1 MGEPS
6 YELPTGRHKT
16 FKLNFGCLHRNK
28 RSKDKYTLVNVR
40 KGGGLRALDYP
51 REEAQTVGS
60 LLAIGKNLF
69 FPNGKKH
76 IGNIEEMDISLSNHS
91 GDEFTEFKDRNGNP
105 CSFQDFLKSYGFF
118 SSQYY
123 LYLKTS
129 KKEIDIIEKSNEDH
143 ETENE
148 DSVCM
153 FTINGLKPSEVKIK
167 YTRNSTSGYS
177 GCPIAISCFSMNQC
191 LDISYNR
198 QLSDDDLHVDYNALD
213 DGFKAVSIEM
223 GKGVFII

>member
-6 YELPTGRHKT
+6 CELPTGRHKT
-16 FKLNFGCLHRNK
+16 FKLNFGWLHRNE

-51 REEAQTVGS
+51 REKAQTVGS

-91 GDEFTEFKDRNGNP
+91 GDEFTEFRDRNGNP

-118 SSQYY
+118 SSRY
-123 LYLKTS
+123 
-129 KKEIDIIEKSNEDH
+129 
-143 ETENE
+143 
-148 DSVCM
+148 
-153 FTINGLKPSEVKIK
+153 
-167 YTRNSTSGYS
+167 
-177 GCPIAISCFSMNQC
+177 
-191 LDISYNR
+191 
-198 QLSDDDLHVDYNALD
+198 
-213 DGFKAVSIEM
+213 
-223 GKGVFII
+223 